1 MEHIIVAGAGQAGST
16 LAETLRSEGFAGRL
30 TLVGAEPVPP
40 YQRPPL
46 SKGYLL
52 GDVSRERLFLRPG
65 DFYAEHDID
74 LRLGQ
79 PACDIDTVARTLRI
93 GDETL
98 RYDALALTT
107 GLEPRNLPEDMGGSL
122 GNVYSVRTLADVD
135 AMARPLAEARH
146 VLVIGGGYIGLEA
159 AAVARKLGIEVT
171 LVEAGQRILGRV
183 AAPETSDYFRTLHA
197 ANGVEIREAL
207 ALDHL
212 TGKNGKVC
220 GAALGDG
227 TEIACDAAIVGI
239 GLVPRCAIAEAAGI
253 DTDGGVAVDEFG
265 RSSDPHVWAAGDC
278 AALPFRGG
286 RIRLESVQ
294 NAIDMAEAVARNML
308 GAETPYRPVPW
319 FWSDQYDVKLQIA
332 GMNTGYERI
341 VLREGDK
348 PGSTSHWYFA
358 GDRLLAVDAM
368 NDGRAYMVGKR
379 LLEAGRSPDPDAV
392 ADPERDLKAL
402 LRA

>member
-1 MEHIIVAGAGQAGST
+1 MDHIIVVGAGQAGCT
-16 LAETLRSEGFAGRL
+16 LAETLRSQGYAGSL

-52 GDVSRERLFLRPG
+52 GDVARERLFLRPEE
-65 DFYAEHDID
+65 FYAEHHID
-74 LRLGQ
+74 LRLGR
-79 PACDIDTVARTLRI
+79 PGGDIDTAARTIKL

-98 RYDALALTT
+98 HYDALALTT
-107 GLEPRNLPEDMGGSL
+107 GLVPRNLAEDMGGAL
-122 GNVYSVRTLADVD
+122 GNVYVVRTLADVD
-135 AMARPLAEARH
+135 AMASPLAQARH

-197 ANGVEIREAL
+197 ANAVEIREAL

-212 TGKNGKVC
+212 IGKDGKVC

-239 GLVPRCAIAEAAGI
+239 GLLPRCEIAEAAGI

-265 RSSDPHVWAAGDC
+265 RTSDPHVWAAGDC

-294 NAIDMAEAVARNML
+294 NAIDMAAAVARNML

-332 GMNTGYERI
+332 GVNTGYDRI

-348 PGSTSHWYFA
+348 PGSMSHWYFA

-379 LLEAGRSPDPDAV
+379 LLEAGRSPDPEAL
-392 ADPERDLKAL
+392 ADPASDLKAL
-402 LRA
+402 LKA